1 VNCDDVRPQLTSY
14 LDGEL
19 EDDRG
24 SAVRGH
30 LRECDACRAASED
43 EAALRDG
50 LRALPSLD
58 VPSTLW
64 AGVQRQLADAEVA
77 DAHTPRW
84 RRVARRVVARWAAAL
99 RPQQWMT
106 PRFALASS
114 AVAVIVVVWA
124 WRYTHRDEGQPV
136 DVLAVIARATVVA
149 PSHAPHGANSVNDPK
164 DVATEIAAVPK
175 QMTDDY
181 AQATQELVALAQ
193 ESRTQWPDDRKQVF
207 DAKLAE
213 LQRAVDGATED
224 RPRQKAYRA
233 LIRYLQRVTTRDEV
247 AFANVGGL

>member
-1 VNCDDVRPQLTSY
+1 MNCDDVRPQLTSY

-30 LRECDACRAASED
+30 LRECDACRAASDD
-43 EAALRDG
+43 EATLRDG

-84 RRVARRVVARWAAAL
+84 RRVMRRWAAAM

-124 WRYTHRDEGQPV
+124 WRYTHRDELPAPQANLMGTV
-136 DVLAVIARATVVA
+136 AVGVFVA
-149 PSHAPHGANSVNDPK
+149 PHASSANDLN

-181 AQATQELVALAQ
+181 AQATLELVALAQ
-193 ESRTQWPDDRKQVF
+193 ASRTQWPDDRKQVF

-213 LQRAVDGATED
+213 LQRAVDGATEG

>member
-1 VNCDDVRPQLTSY
+1 VNCEDVRPQLTSY

-30 LRECDACRAASED
+30 LRECDACRAASAD

-99 RPQQWMT
+99 SPQQWMT
-106 PRFALASS
+106 PRFALAST
-114 AVAVIVVVWA
+114 AVAVIVCVWA

-136 DVLAVIARATVVA
+136 DVLAVIARATFVA
-149 PSHAPHGANSVNDPK
+149 PNHAHGTVNDPN
-164 DVATEIAAVPK
+164 DVAAVIAAVPK

-181 AQATQELVALAQ
+181 AQATQELVAQAQ
-193 ESRTQWPDDRKQVF
+193 ESRAQWPDDRKQVF
-207 DAKLAE
+207 DAKVAE
-213 LQRAVDGATED
+213 LQRAVDSAPEE
-224 RPRQKAYRA
+224 RSRQKAYRA
-233 LIRYLQRVTTRDEV
+233 LIRYLRRVATRDEV
-247 AFANVGGL
+247 AFANAGGL

>member
-1 VNCDDVRPQLTSY
+1 MNCDDVRPQLTSY

-30 LRECDACRAASED
+30 LRECDACRAASND

-84 RRVARRVVARWAAAL
+84 RRVARRWAAAFK
-99 RPQQWMT
+99 PQQWMT
-106 PRFALASS
+106 PRFALASG
-114 AVAVIVVVWA
+114 AVAVIVCVWA
-124 WRYTHRDEGQPV
+124 WRYTHQHDQLSAPQANLMGTV
-136 DVLAVIARATVVA
+136 ARGVSVV
-149 PSHAPHGANSVNDPK
+149 PPHTPAANDPTNPN

-175 QMTDDY
+175 QMTEDY
-181 AQATQELVALAQ
+181 ARATQELVALATT
-193 ESRTQWPDDRKQVF
+193 SRTQWPSDRKQVF
-207 DAKLAE
+207 DAKVAE
-213 LQRAVDGATED
+213 LQRAVADAAEG

-247 AFANVGGL
+247 AFADVGGM

>member
-1 VNCDDVRPQLTSY
+1 MIVAAPCAATCA
-14 LDGEL
+14 
-19 EDDRG
+19 
-24 SAVRGH
+24 SA
-30 LRECDACRAASED
+30 
-43 EAALRDG
+43 
-50 LRALPSLD
+50 
-58 VPSTLW
+58 TLW

-84 RRVARRVVARWAAAL
+84 RRVMRRWAAAM

-124 WRYTHRDEGQPV
+124 WRYTHRDEGLPAPQANLMGTV
-136 DVLAVIARATVVA
+136 ARGVFVA
-149 PSHAPHGANSVNDPK
+149 PNHAPNASSANALN

-181 AQATQELVALAQ
+181 AQATLELVALAQ

-213 LQRAVDGATED
+213 LQRAVDGATEG

>member
-30 LRECDACRAASED
+30 LRECDACRAASDD

-50 LRALPSLD
+50 LRTLPSLD

-64 AGVQRQLADAEVA
+64 AGVHRQLANAEVA
-77 DAHTPRW
+77 DAHTPHW
-84 RRVARRVVARWAAAL
+84 RRVARRWAAAL
-99 RPQQWMT
+99 SPQQWMT

-114 AVAVIVVVWA
+114 AVAVIVCVWA

-136 DVLAVIARATVVA
+136 DVLATIARATVVA
-149 PSHAPHGANSVNDPK
+149 PNHAPHATNSVNDPN
-164 DVATEIAAVPK
+164 DVAAEVAAVPK

-181 AQATQELVALAQ
+181 AQAAQELVALAQ
-193 ESRTQWPDDRKQVF
+193 ASRTQWPDDRKQVF

-213 LQRAVDGATED
+213 LQHTVDGATEG

>member
-1 VNCDDVRPQLTSY
+1 MKCEDVRPQLTSY

-30 LRECDACRAASED
+30 LRECDPCRAASDD

-50 LRALPSLD
+50 LRALPALD

-64 AGVQRQLADAEVA
+64 ANVQRQLAEAEVA

-84 RRVARRVVARWAAAL
+84 RRVMRRWS
-99 RPQQWMT
+99 QWMT
-106 PRFALASS
+106 PRFALASGAL
-114 AVAVIVVVWA
+114 AVCVCVWA

-136 DVLAVIARATVVA
+136 DVLATIARGTVVM
-149 PSHAPHGANSVNDPK
+149 PKHAVDDPK
-164 DVATEIAAVPK
+164 DVAAEIAAVPR
-175 QMTDDY
+175 QMTEDY
-181 AQATQELVALAQ
+181 AQATQELVARARDSRAQ
-193 ESRTQWPDDRKQVF
+193 WLDDRKQVF

-213 LQRAVDGATED
+213 LQRAVDDANEG
-224 RPRQKAYRA
+224 RPRQKAYRV

-247 AFANVGGL
+247 AFADVAGAR

>member
-30 LRECDACRAASED
+30 LRECDACRAASDD

-50 LRALPSLD
+50 LRTLPSLD
-58 VPSTLW
+58 VPATLW
-64 AGVQRQLADAEVA
+64 AGVQRQLANAEVA
-77 DAHTPRW
+77 DAHTPHW
-84 RRVARRVVARWAAAL
+84 RRVARRWAAAL
-99 RPQQWMT
+99 SPQQWMT

-114 AVAVIVVVWA
+114 AVAVIVCVWA

-136 DVLAVIARATVVA
+136 DVLATIARATYVA
-149 PSHAPHGANSVNDPK
+149 PSHGTNSANDPN
-164 DVATEIAAVPK
+164 DVAAEVAAVPK

-181 AQATQELVALAQ
+181 AQAAQELVALAQ
-193 ESRTQWPDDRKQVF
+193 TSRTQWPDDRKQVF

-213 LQRAVDGATED
+213 LQHTVDGATEG